1 MRRFGCALFA
11 ISAPISGAFAM
22 AKSASPRLTMAIITV
37 SPAVACTSVLRPP
50 FSFSTL
56 EMAELVVWL
65 MVPGCIAA
73 KP

>member
-1 MRRFGCALFA
+1 
-11 ISAPISGAFAM
+11 M
-22 AKSASPRLTMAIITV
+22 AKSASPRPTIAIITV

-65 MVPGCIAA
+65 SVPGCIAA

>member
-1 MRRFGCALFA
+1 
-11 ISAPISGAFAM
+11 
-22 AKSASPRLTMAIITV
+22 MAIITV
-37 SPAVACTSVLRPP
+37 SPAVGCTSVLRPP

-65 MVPGCIAA
+65 SVPGCIVA

>member
-1 MRRFGCALFA
+1 M
-11 ISAPISGAFAM
+11 PISGMFAM
-22 AKSASPRLTMAIITV
+22 PKSASPRPTIAIITD

-56 EMAELVVWL
+56 AMAELVVWL
-65 MVPGCIAA
+65 MVPGCIVA